1 MIKILKNDA
10 FEDLKINNLY
20 LANFYLL
27 RKCDEKL
34 LDKIYESN
42 NGNNKKYSID
52 SNFDENLSDSDET
65 LTYEELE
72 ITDDDNDN
80 SSIKKLTRCKSI

>member
-20 LANFYLL
+20 VANFNLL

-52 SNFDENLSDSDET
+52 SNFDENLSDSDKT
-65 LTYEELE
+65 LTYEDLE